1 MTVRNVRDSNIKLG
15 RYEHFKG
22 GEYRVIMI
30 ARRPDTFEEMV
41 VFQPAGRKGIWV
53 LPAND
58 WNEKVEKN
66 GETYDRFKY
75 IGE

>member
-1 MTVRNVRDSNIKLG
+1 MAESKVRLG

-22 GEYRVIMI
+22 GEYQVIMV

-41 VFQPAGRKGIWV
+41 VYRTAGGEGTWV
-53 LPAND
+53 LPEKD

-66 GETYDRFKY
+66 GKTYDRFKY
-75 IGE
+75 IGK